1 MDYGYLDRFVR
12 DSFGTVPTPSPSP
25 PPSSPSSA
33 SSGETCS
40 FYTRQLYLPVLV
52 TVYQNLEPLNWDIL
66 YLRQGGAPSTNN
78 TNESSAGVVDDQKS
92 LSRTK
97 SDQNQAVEDLIYLT
111 QKAFDRHQDKNDYC
125 LVTMDIRNTWTV
137 PFDVTFEVCDSTD
150 QHVDTTTSCAPIK
163 TTLCIQPGWTR
174 R

>member
-12 DSFGTVPTPSPSP
+12 DSIGTTAAPSP
-25 PPSSPSSA
+25 PLLPSSPSSP
-33 SSGETCS
+33 SRETSS

-66 YLRQGGAPSTNN
+66 YLRQGGAPSADSTIEPSVG
-78 TNESSAGVVDDQKS
+78 TIDDQQS
-92 LSRTK
+92 LSRNK
-97 SDQNQAVEDLIYLT
+97 SEQNQAVEDLIYLT

-137 PFDVTFEVCDSTD
+137 PFDVTFEVLDSTD
-150 QHVDTTTSCAPIK
+150 PDVDTTTSGAPIK